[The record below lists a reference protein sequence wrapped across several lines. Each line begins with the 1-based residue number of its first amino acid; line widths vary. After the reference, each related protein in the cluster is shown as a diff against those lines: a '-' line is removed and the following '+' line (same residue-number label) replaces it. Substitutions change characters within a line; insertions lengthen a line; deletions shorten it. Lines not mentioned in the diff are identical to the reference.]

1 MSKENS
7 IFMLGI
13 GTGIVALGIFL
24 WGTGNAPVKLI
35 REHQE
40 DMIRRG
46 FAEYYINTNSFP
58 PTLDFRFKTNSL
70 DNSTK

>member
-1 MSKENS
+1 MSRENRTYL
-7 IFMLGI
+7 LGI
-13 GTGIVALGIFL
+13 ATGIASMALMFALGVSK
-24 WGTGNAPVKLI
+24 TTSKLI

-58 PTLDFRFKTNSL
+58 PTLDFRFKTN
-70 DNSTK
+70 